1 MNTITG
7 SLKQYKPIV
16 YNEKTKSYTVSWG
29 LRNIGDQN
37 YQWNYKI
44 FNFKPSLLVIKDTI
58 NSAINERTKSYIVN
72 NFRWNGMSIYLSLEK
87 QIDYTLL
94 FNTTL
99 LLDGSNLPE
108 QVKFRVNGE
117 NVYYTFENIDD
128 MKDFMIAMNNHIRMH
143 VANGNKAKE
152 EVNYDEYK
160 L

>member
-44 FNFKPSLLVIKDTI
+44 FNYKPSLLVIKDTI
-58 NSAINERTKSYIVN
+58 NSAINEKTKSYIIN

-99 LLDGSNLPE
+99 LMEGSNLPE
-108 QVKFRVNGE
+108 QVKFKVNGE
-117 NVYYTFENIDD
+117 IVYYTFETIDD
-128 MKDFMIAMNNHIRMH
+128 MKDFMIAMNNHIRTH